1 MDPQWFFTEIDGKR
15 IGPFTPQQ
23 LQQMAF
29 NGKLT
34 PAASLCEK
42 NADNGDK
49 TQSIKMA
56 APLPKRP
63 H

>member
-1 MDPQWFFTEIDGKR
+1 VSLQWFFTEIDGNR
-15 IGPFTPQQ
+15 IGPYTPHQ
-23 LQQMAF
+23 LEQMAF

-42 NADNGDK
+42 GEHNAVL
-49 TQSIKMA
+49 TQTFKMV
-56 APLPKRP
+56 APSPTRP

>member
-1 MDPQWFFTEIDGKR
+1 VSLQWFFTEIDGNR
-15 IGPFTPQQ
+15 IGPYTPKQ

-34 PAASLCEK
+34 PAASLREK
-42 NADNGDK
+42 GEDNAVL
-49 TQSIKMA
+49 TQTFKMVT
-56 APLPKRP
+56 PTPTRP